1 MTATPTA
8 TVEVAQFI
16 ERRLREI
23 EEQLKPYEELEREQR
38 RLQQALGALRAE
50 EPPAPTRSRAARGSN
65 LAAILAYVAET
76 PGSTAAEIAEATGIS
91 RSVIYSATSRL
102 ASGGRLR
109 REAKPDGSVAYHPA
123 DA

>member
-38 RLQQALGALRAE
+38 RLQQALGALRTDQ
-50 EPPAPTRSRAARGSN
+50 PPAPARSRAARGSN
-65 LAAILAYVAET
+65 LAAILAYVAVT

-102 ASGGRLR
+102 AAAGRLR

-123 DA
+123 GA